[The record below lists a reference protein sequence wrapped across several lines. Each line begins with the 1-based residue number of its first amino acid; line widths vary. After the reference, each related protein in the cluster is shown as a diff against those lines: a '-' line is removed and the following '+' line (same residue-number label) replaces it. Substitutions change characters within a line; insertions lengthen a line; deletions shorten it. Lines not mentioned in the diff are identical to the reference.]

1 MPSPFP
7 GMNPYLEQPAV
18 WQDFHQRLITYSSA
32 KLSGQVRPQFY
43 VKIEESVFIH
53 EPSGDERRK
62 LLGRPD
68 VSLTKNPRKSRSDTG
83 GVAIA
88 EAPAT
93 DIATLIAR
101 IPDHD
106 IEKHSY
112 VEIRDRQ
119 SHDLVTLIEVL
130 SPSNKH
136 YGPDREQY
144 MSKRALLLHSHV
156 SVVEIDLLR
165 GGPRLPL
172 TGVPPCDYCC
182 MVSRPAMRPEVQVW
196 AVSLRDRLPTIP
208 IPLNGLVP
216 DATLNLQELLHEV
229 YDAAGYEDYLYGS
242 PPEPPLLEEAA
253 MWANSLIPLTVS

>member
-7 GMNPYLEQPAV
+7 GMNPYLEQPTV
-18 WQDFHQRLITYSSA
+18 WQDFHQRLVTHISEN
-32 KLSGQVRPQFY
+32 LSGQVRPLYY

-62 LLGRPD
+62 VLGRPD
-68 VSLTKNPRKSRSDTG
+68 VALFETPGMGGG
-83 GVAIA
+83 GVALADAAATEI
-88 EAPAT
+88 PA
-93 DIATLIAR
+93 LIAR
-101 IPDHD
+101 LPDHD

-119 SHDLVTLIEVL
+119 SHDLVTMIEVL

-136 YGPDREQY
+136 YGPDRELY
-144 MSKRALLLHSHV
+144 MSERALLLHSHV

-172 TGVPPCDYCC
+172 TGVPPCDYCL
-182 MVSRPAMRPEVQVW
+182 MVSRPALRPEVQAW
-196 AVSLRDRLPTIP
+196 AVSLRDRLPKIP
-208 IPLNGLVP
+208 IPLSGSVP

-229 YDAAGYEDYLYGS
+229 YAAAGYEDYLYGS
-242 PPEPPLLEEAA
+242 PPEPPLSEEAA
-253 MWANSLIPLTVS
+253 TWARTLITSMVS

>member
-18 WQDFHQRLITYSSA
+18 WQDFHQRYITYSSA

-53 EPSGDERRK
+53 EPAGDERRK

-68 VSLTKNPRKSRSDTG
+68 VALFKNPRSNSG
-83 GVAIA
+83 GVAVADESATEIA
-88 EAPAT
+88 
-93 DIATLIAR
+93 DLIAR

-119 SHDLVTLIEVL
+119 SHDLVTMIEVL

-144 MSKRALLLHSHV
+144 MSKRALLLHGHV

-172 TGVPPCDYCC
+172 TGVPPCD
-182 MVSRPAMRPEVQVW
+182 
-196 AVSLRDRLPTIP
+196 
-208 IPLNGLVP
+208 
-216 DATLNLQELLHEV
+216 
-229 YDAAGYEDYLYGS
+229 
-242 PPEPPLLEEAA
+242 
-253 MWANSLIPLTVS
+253 

>member
-18 WQDFHQRLITYSSA
+18 WQDFHQRLVTHISE
-32 KLSGQVRPQFY
+32 KLSGQVRPLYY
-43 VKIEESVFIH
+43 VKIEESVFVH

-68 VSLTKNPRKSRSDTG
+68 VSLFKNQPLETG

-88 EAPAT
+88 EAAGT
-93 DIATLIAR
+93 EIAALIAR
-101 IPDHD
+101 LPDHD
-106 IEKHSY
+106 VEKHSY

-119 SHDLVTLIEVL
+119 SQDLVTMIEVL
-130 SPSNKH
+130 SPSNKQ

-196 AVSLRDRLPTIP
+196 PTSLRDRLPTIP
-208 IPLNGLVP
+208 IPLSGPNP

-229 YDAAGYEDYLYGS
+229 YDAAGYEDYIDGS
-242 PPEPPLLEEAA
+242 PPESPLSESDSAWAKPLLT
-253 MWANSLIPLTVS
+253 STGK

>member
-18 WQDFHQRLITYSSA
+18 WQDFHQRLVTHISE
-32 KLSGQVRPQFY
+32 KLSGQVRPLYY

-68 VSLTKNPRKSRSDTG
+68 VALFENSSYESG
-83 GVAIA
+83 GVAVA
-88 EAPAT
+88 EAAAT
-93 DIATLIAR
+93 NIAALIAR

-119 SHDLVTLIEVL
+119 SHDLVTMIEVL

-136 YGPDREQY
+136 YGPDRDQY

-172 TGVPPCDYCC
+172 TGVPPCDYCL
-182 MVSRPAMRPEVQVW
+182 MVSRPAMRPEVQAW

-208 IPLNGLVP
+208 IPLSGSVS

-242 PPEPPLLEEAA
+242 PPEPLLSEGEQG
-253 MWANSLIPLTVS
+253 WAKQLLTSIGK